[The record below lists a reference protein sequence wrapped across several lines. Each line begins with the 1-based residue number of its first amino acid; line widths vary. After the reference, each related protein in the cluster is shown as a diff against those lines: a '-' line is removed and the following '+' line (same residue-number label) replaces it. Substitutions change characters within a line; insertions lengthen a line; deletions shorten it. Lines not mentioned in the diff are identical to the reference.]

1 MKIESLKPNPILVDI
16 EKPRVVR
23 VNDWITRHLFIVF
36 GLPVLAFFAYCVIAL
51 VLG

>member
-1 MKIESLKPNPILVDI
+1 MKIESLKPNPLLAEI

-36 GLPVLAFFAYCVIAL
+36 GLPVLAFFAFCITVL